1 MTDDR
6 PAAKASQPP
15 DPFAMW
21 REWVTQSEHQM
32 NKMFNDMMGTEEFA
46 RASGS
51 WVEAMTMF
59 QQTMNENAQRYFE
72 MAGVPTRTDM
82 GDLAERLTAVEE
94 RLQRIEALL
103 AAAVGRKDVADRM
116 ARPARTRRPPSEQRA
131 EQGASKRSEPRAA
144 ARLVDAVPAE
154 GHAAPARTEAKT
166 K

>member
-1 MTDDR
+1 MADDR
-6 PAAKASQPP
+6 RTAKPADSPP

-32 NKMFNDMMGTEEFA
+32 NKVFNDMMGTEEFA

-59 QQTMNENAQRYFE
+59 QQTMNENAQRYFQ
-72 MAGVPTRTDM
+72 MVNVPTRTDVSE
-82 GDLAERLTAVEE
+82 LAERLTAVEE

-103 AAAVGRKDVADRM
+103 ATAIGRKEQNQP

-131 EQGASKRSEPRAA
+131 AEQPEPATPPQ
-144 ARLVDAVPAE
+144 LVDAVPA
-154 GHAAPARTEAKT
+154 GGDAKPGGAGTEPK
-166 K
+166 

>member
-1 MTDDR
+1 MADDR
-6 PAAKASQPP
+6 RTGKPANPPP

-32 NKMFNDMMGTEEFA
+32 NKVFNDMMGTEEFA

-72 MAGVPTRTDM
+72 MAGVPTRTDVSE
-82 GDLAERLTAVEE
+82 LAERLTAVEE
-94 RLQRIEALL
+94 RLRRIEALL
-103 AAAVGRKDVADRM
+103 ATAIGRKEQNQP
-116 ARPARTRRPPSEQRA
+116 ARPARTRRPPSERRVA
-131 EQGASKRSEPRAA
+131 EQPEAGTTPQ
-144 ARLVDAVPAE
+144 LVDAVPA
-154 GHAAPARTEAKT
+154 GADAKSGGAGTET